1 MVFHFFPSDVS
12 CLFNNSQNGAL
23 TSEVEDYPDHPQS
36 PNKVPVNLESSEVDG
51 SSSAIQEDNESK
63 QNTALPSEGH
73 QYPGV
78 QISPN
83 YSYGF
88 VPPMLGPQLPPFENS
103 ESQTRDISRLPN
115 FIVSPATYMVYV
127 IFYFSFLLCV
137 FYA

>member
-1 MVFHFFPSDVS
+1 M
-12 CLFNNSQNGAL
+12 
-23 TSEVEDYPDHPQS
+23 EDYPDHPQS
-36 PNKVPVNLESSEVDG
+36 PNKVPVNLESSEIDG
-51 SSSAIQEDNESK
+51 SSSAIQEYNESK

-88 VPPMLGPQLPPFENS
+88 VPPMLGSQLPPFENS

-115 FIVSPATYMVYV
+115 FIVSPATYLVYV